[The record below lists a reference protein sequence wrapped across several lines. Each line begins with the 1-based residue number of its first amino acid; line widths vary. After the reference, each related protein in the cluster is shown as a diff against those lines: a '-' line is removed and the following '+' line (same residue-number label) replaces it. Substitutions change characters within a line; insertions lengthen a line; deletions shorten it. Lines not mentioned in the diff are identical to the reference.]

1 MKINKELISKRNF
14 SFVIKANFSLA
25 QSIYSLFQIKSE
37 LRSLSAF
44 ATPLASLVRLLSTT
58 SSILLYHRSL
68 SNTIEVLETPMH
80 YLQVVQI
87 TKLAN
92 DLLYRCYVE

>member
-1 MKINKELISKRNF
+1 MYFLVLNDITSNLRAQDSRSLGYSF
-14 SFVIKANFSLA
+14 S
-25 QSIYSLFQIKSE
+25 QIKSE